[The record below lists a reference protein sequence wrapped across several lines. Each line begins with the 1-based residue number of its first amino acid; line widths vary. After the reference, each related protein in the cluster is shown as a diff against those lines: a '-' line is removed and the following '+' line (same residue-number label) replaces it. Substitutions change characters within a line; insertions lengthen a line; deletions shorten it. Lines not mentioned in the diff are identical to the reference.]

1 MGFRSGLAVS
11 DTPVERSVP
20 GAALLEVENLKVHF
34 PIGKQSFFAKTTR
47 VVRAVDGVS
56 FKLRKGKVLGLVG
69 ESGCGKTTVARTI
82 LKLEKPTGG
91 RILFDGED
99 IGAQNRKQEFS
110 YRKRVQAVF
119 QDPFSSLNPRMKIG
133 EIVGEPFFIH
143 QPEKGRARIAQD
155 VARLLDICGLPARM
169 AERYP
174 HEMSGGQR
182 QRVGIARALALN
194 AELIVCDE
202 AVSALDVSIQA
213 QIINLLLDLRA
224 EFNLTYL
231 FIGHDLSVIRHLCD
245 EVAVMY
251 MGSIMEKASTD
262 ALFAAPAHPY
272 TRALISA
279 VPDPDPFRADAQAQI
294 ILSGE
299 IPSPF
304 SPPSGCAFYSRC
316 ALRLPVCETQKP
328 PLSTQKDGHSLACVH
343 AFEALRQNT
352 LMPASTPDSTLMPP
366 SSTGDKSIQKEH
378 SK

>member
-34 PIGKQSFFAKTTR
+34 PIAKQSFVSKTAR

-69 ESGCGKTTVARTI
+69 ESGCGKTTIARTI

-99 IGAQNRKQEFS
+99 IGTQNKKQEFS

-133 EIVGEPFFIH
+133 EIVGEPFAIH
-143 QPEKGRARIAQD
+143 RPEKGRARIAQD
-155 VARLLDICGLPARM
+155 VARLLDICGLPALM

-224 EFNLTYL
+224 EFDLTYL

-262 ALFAAPAHPY
+262 ALFDAPAHPY

-279 VPDPDPFRADAQAQI
+279 VPDPDPFRADVQAQI
-294 ILSGE
+294 VLSGE

-304 SPPSGCAFYSRC
+304 SPPSGCPFHSRC
-316 ALRLPVCETQKP
+316 PDRVPVCEREKP
-328 PLSTQKDGHSLACVH
+328 ALADGGEGHARACVH
-343 AFEALRQNT
+343 FS
-352 LMPASTPDSTLMPP
+352 PARRSGPSGDIPP
-366 SSTGDKSIQKEH
+366 SSIHAFHNPRSTSQRETDHE
-378 SK
+378 